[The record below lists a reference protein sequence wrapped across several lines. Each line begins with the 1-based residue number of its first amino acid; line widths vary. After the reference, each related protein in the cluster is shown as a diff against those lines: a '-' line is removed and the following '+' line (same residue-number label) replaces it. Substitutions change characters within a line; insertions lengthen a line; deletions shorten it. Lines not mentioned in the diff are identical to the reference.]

1 MRILIVLQALSAAVY
16 YATAPFALTWQIGAM
31 LILNLGALAFL
42 WRTPPDP
49 THAAFRQARWV
60 FTITLFLLELVIQ
73 MTDSPISTTEIQGL
87 ANDAEVLLTGMLL
100 GVLWQDRFRAGAPRQ

>member
-16 YATAPFALTWQIGAM
+16 YATAPFALTWQIGVM
-31 LILNLGALAFL
+31 LLLNLGALAFL
-42 WRTPPDP
+42 WRTPFAPELV
-49 THAAFRQARWV
+49 TFRQARLV
-60 FTITLFLLELVIQ
+60 FTVTLLLLEAVIQ

-100 GVLWQDRFRAGAPRQ
+100 GVLWQDRFRAAAPRQ